1 MCDFYYLIEKRPMFY
16 DQKKLHTDL
25 RFFLILI
32 ICLLIIG
39 LLFIYSSSSIF
50 ALAKYGSAN
59 YFVKKQLIG
68 VTLGLI
74 GLFIGRII
82 PLNLIKNLSPLFFGS
97 SLLLTLLTLSSHFS
111 DKIHGSRRW
120 LSIHGFSFQ
129 PSELLK
135 ISLIIYL
142 SYFLT
147 KEDAQLRSF
156 KYGYLPFLV
165 ILALVAAILLKQP
178 DFGMTVTLLTT
189 AFILFFSMQFRAKQ
203 LIITLMTLLPTAGAL
218 IYLRPYRWH
227 RILTFLNPWKDPQG
241 AGFQIIQSLIA
252 IGSGSLV
259 GIGISHSKQKYFYLP
274 MQHTDFIF
282 SIIAEETGFLGSLTL
297 ITIYFL
303 FLYFGMRISWR
314 LKDPFASLLTFGF
327 VVLISLQ
334 TMINLAVAT
343 GLAPTKGIGLPFV
356 SYGLSSLLCSMCM
369 VGIIINC
376 VYENR

>member
-1 MCDFYYLIEKRPMFY
+1 MFH
-16 DQKKLHTDL
+16 DQKKLHSDL
-25 RFFLILI
+25 NLFLSIILS
-32 ICLLIIG
+32 LLIIG

-68 VTLGLI
+68 VALGLI
-74 GLFIGRII
+74 GILIGRIL
-82 PLNLIKNLSPLFFGS
+82 PLNSIKKLSPYFFGS
-97 SLLLTLLTLSSHFS
+97 SLLLTALTLFPHFS

-120 LSIHGFSFQ
+120 LNICGFSFQ

-147 KEDAQLRSF
+147 KNDTKLRSF
-156 KYGYLPFLV
+156 KYGYLPFLLIV
-165 ILALVAAILLKQP
+165 GVVAGILLKQP

-189 AFILFFSMQFRAKQ
+189 SFILFFSMHFRAKQ
-203 LIITLMTLLPTAGAL
+203 LIITLLTLLPTVSAL

-282 SIIAEETGFLGSLTL
+282 SIIAEETGFLGSFAL

-303 FLYFGMRISWR
+303 FLYFGMRISWQ

-334 TMINLAVAT
+334 TIINLAVAT
-343 GLAPTKGIGLPFV
+343 GLVPTKGIGLPFV
-356 SYGLSSLLCSMCM
+356 SYGLSTLLCSMCM

>member
-1 MCDFYYLIEKRPMFY
+1 MFY
-16 DQKKLHTDL
+16 DQKKIHNDL
-25 RFFLILI
+25 KFLLALI
-32 ICLLIIG
+32 TSLLIIG

-50 ALAKYGSAN
+50 ALAKFGSSN
-59 YFVKKQLIG
+59 YFVKKQLFG
-68 VTLGLI
+68 VALGLLA
-74 GLFIGRII
+74 LFIGRIV
-82 PLNLIKNLSPLFFGS
+82 PLGIIQSLSPLFFAS
-97 SLLLTLLTLSSHFS
+97 SLCLTALTLSPYFAE
-111 DKIHGSRRW
+111 KIHGSRRW
-120 LSIHGFSFQ
+120 LNIHGFSFQ

-135 ISLIIYL
+135 ISLILYL
-142 SYFLT
+142 AYFLT

-189 AFILFFSMQFRAKQ
+189 SFILFFSMQFRAKQ

-282 SIIAEETGFLGSLTL
+282 SIIAEETGFLGSLAL

-303 FLYFGMRISWR
+303 FLYFGMRISWQ
-314 LKDPFASLLTFGF
+314 LKNPFSSLVTFGF

>member
-1 MCDFYYLIEKRPMFY
+1 MFH
-16 DQKKLHTDL
+16 DQKKLHNDL
-25 RFFLILI
+25 KFFLALILT
-32 ICLLIIG
+32 LLIIG

-50 ALAKYGSAN
+50 ALAKYGIAN
-59 YFVKKQLIG
+59 YFVKKQLMG
-68 VTLGLI
+68 VMFGLI
-74 GLFIGRII
+74 GLFIGRMVH
-82 PLNLIKNLSPLFFGS
+82 LNLIKILSPLFFGS
-97 SLLLTLLTLSSHFS
+97 SLFLTALTLSPQFAE
-111 DKIHGSRRW
+111 KIHGSRRW
-120 LSIHGFSFQ
+120 LHIHGFSFQ

-142 SYFLT
+142 AYFLT

-156 KYGYLPFLV
+156 KYGYFPFLV
-165 ILALVAAILLKQP
+165 ILGLVAIILLKQP

-189 AFILFFSMQFRAKQ
+189 AFILFFSMQFRVKQ
-203 LIITLMTLLPTAGAL
+203 LIITLMTLVPTAGAL

-282 SIIAEETGFLGSLTL
+282 SIIAEETGFLGSLAL

-303 FLYFGMRISWR
+303 FLYFGMRISWQ

-356 SYGLSSLLCSMCM
+356 SYGPSSLLCSMCM